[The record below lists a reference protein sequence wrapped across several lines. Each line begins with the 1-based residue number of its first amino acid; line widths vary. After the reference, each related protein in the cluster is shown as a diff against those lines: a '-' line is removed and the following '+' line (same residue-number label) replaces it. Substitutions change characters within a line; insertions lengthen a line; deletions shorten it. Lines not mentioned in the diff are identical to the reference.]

1 MKISNKYAEVFI
13 DIKALNISHP
23 FDYRIP
29 VNLSS
34 EISTGLIVRVPFKNR
49 FETGYVIKTKDKSE
63 LNEKEIKNIKEVL
76 SKKPVFDSKKLELI
90 TWISRYY
97 IQPFGSAAR
106 LFIPP
111 GEKCKRSSARTG
123 VKFVFKDYLSLNN
136 NKYKECRGGINWKK
150 NYSKK
155 KIIDYLTSNGE
166 VVKEKLIEDVGCSY
180 ANVRFLI
187 ESGIITVRK
196 ERQKRDFKYEYGEN
210 KNKKRINLN
219 PYQKSALQAIENVLD
234 KDVFHKILIEGVT
247 GSGKTDIYIA
257 ACRKVLNN
265 NRRALVLTP
274 EISLIPQ
281 LFSRFQSEF
290 KERVCVYHSNMN
302 VAERYERWL
311 DIWDGRFDIVIGT
324 RSSIFTPLS
333 NTGII
338 IIDEEHDPS
347 YKEGTA
353 VRYNTGEVAIKM
365 GEILNIPVV
374 MGSATPGIV
383 TRYKAETEKDFTL
396 VKIPVKA
403 QSSSPLEMR
412 MIDLRSVDHRK
423 EDTIITGELFKEIK
437 SELAKNNKV
446 IIFLNRRGYS
456 NFVICSKCGNVPK
469 CPACDLPYNYHRDT
483 GKLVCHHCGREIV
496 YTGKCDKCGSN
507 SLVLYGTGI
516 QKVQSKLEERFKEV
530 PVLRMDSDVTV
541 KKKSHQEILK
551 KFISPG
557 GSILIGTQMI
567 AKGLDVGDV
576 TLVGIINS
584 DSMMG
589 LPDYHMNERAYQ
601 LITQVSGR
609 AGRTSKKGKV
619 IIQTYNPDS
628 MVMKNVLGNDYES
641 FYKQELENRREL
653 KYPPFS
659 YLINIIISGKS
670 EEKVKEDIRELTL
683 RLKDAVG
690 ENSSMLGP
698 APAPFSKINKFY
710 RWHLM
715 IKAGNWDTLNDRI
728 SEILK
733 GFKKNNENKI
743 ILDINPV
750 WIL

>member
-1 MKISNKYAEVFI
+1 
-13 DIKALNISHP
+13 LH
-23 FDYRIP
+23 
-29 VNLSS
+29 
-34 EISTGLIVRVPFKNR
+34 
-49 FETGYVIKTKDKSE
+49 
-63 LNEKEIKNIKEVL
+63 
-76 SKKPVFDSKKLELI
+76 
-90 TWISRYY
+90 
-97 IQPFGSAAR
+97 
-106 LFIPP
+106 
-111 GEKCKRSSARTG
+111 
-123 VKFVFKDYLSLNN
+123 
-136 NKYKECRGGINWKK
+136 
-150 NYSKK
+150 
-155 KIIDYLTSNGE
+155 
-166 VVKEKLIEDVGCSY
+166 
-180 ANVRFLI
+180 
-187 ESGIITVRK
+187 
-196 ERQKRDFKYEYGEN
+196 
-210 KNKKRINLN
+210 
-219 PYQKSALQAIENVLD
+219 
-234 KDVFHKILIEGVT
+234 
-247 GSGKTDIYIA
+247 
-257 ACRKVLNN
+257 
-265 NRRALVLTP
+265 
-274 EISLIPQ
+274 
-281 LFSRFQSEF
+281 
-290 KERVCVYHSNMN
+290 
-302 VAERYERWL
+302 
-311 DIWDGRFDIVIGT
+311 
-324 RSSIFTPLS
+324 
-333 NTGII
+333 
-338 IIDEEHDPS
+338 
-347 YKEGTA
+347 
-353 VRYNTGEVAIKM
+353 
-365 GEILNIPVV
+365 
-374 MGSATPGIV
+374 
-383 TRYKAETEKDFTL
+383 
-396 VKIPVKA
+396 
-403 QSSSPLEMR
+403 
-412 MIDLRSVDHRK
+412 RSVK
-423 EDTIITGELFKEIK
+423 
-437 SELAKNNKV
+437 NKV

-659 YLINIIISGKS
+659 HLINIIISGKS

-690 ENSSMLGP
+690 ESSSMLGP